1 MADANTMIRCIIGDD
16 EQKINELQEI
26 RSTQKIIYTVEVIA
40 EVVYVLSKVY
50 NVSRKDTS
58 DAIQR
63 FLKARNIVCHNYGIA
78 QKALQLFAVAYTT
91 VIYEFTEFIGQNWM
105 KVVNYIKFFMMSC
118 STLPTVSE
126 SVVSSNPQQDTIPV

>member
-78 QKALQLFAVAYTT
+78 QKALQLFADNNLDFVDNILLAYNQLHGIK
-91 VIYEFTEFIGQNWM
+91 IYSYDRKLMNAINQ
-105 KVVNYIKFFMMSC
+105 
-118 STLPTVSE
+118 L
-126 SVVSSNPQQDTIPV
+126 DTFQSD

>member
-26 RSTQKIIYTVEVIA
+26 RSTQKIIYTVEVTA
-40 EVVYVLSKVY
+40 DVVYVLSKVY

-78 QKALQLFAVAYTT
+78 QKALQLFADNNLDFVDNILLAYNQLHGIK
-91 VIYEFTEFIGQNWM
+91 IYSYDRKLMNAI
-105 KVVNYIKFFMMSC
+105 SR
-118 STLPTVSE
+118 L
-126 SVVSSNPQQDTIPV
+126 DTFQGD

>member
-1 MADANTMIRCIIGDD
+1 MVMADANTMIRCIIGDD

-78 QKALQLFAVAYTT
+78 QKALQLFADNNLDFVDNILMAYNQLHGIK
-91 VIYEFTEFIGQNWM
+91 IYSYDRKLMNAINR
-105 KVVNYIKFFMMSC
+105 
-118 STLPTVSE
+118 L
-126 SVVSSNPQQDTIPV
+126 DTFQGD